1 MLSYISMAHLIQMCN
16 LTFNE
21 HLIEYYIQSTYT
33 LCGIV
38 VCHACDR
45 SSNLGEANDITY
57 SMNNIPFIS
66 DEPSVVL
73 VLYLCK

>member
-1 MLSYISMAHLIQMCN
+1 MISYISMAHLIQMCN
-16 LTFNE
+16 PTFNE
-21 HLIEYYIQSTYT
+21 HLIEYYNQSII
-33 LCGIV
+33 CGVV

-45 SSNLGEANDITY
+45 SSNLGQANHITY